1 MLAAFS
7 RNCDTNAC
15 DLVLFLNY
23 FVTCC
28 GTFKVKTK
36 GAHMCFPFPLGLGRG
51 DNYQD
56 NSLDVFQYF
65 TSSCYNQFNDEEK
78 VINL

>member
-1 MLAAFS
+1 
-7 RNCDTNAC
+7 
-15 DLVLFLNY
+15 
-23 FVTCC
+23 
-28 GTFKVKTK
+28 
-36 GAHMCFPFPLGLGRG
+36 MCIHFALGLGRG

-78 VINL
+78 VIIFLL